1 MIFKELCFWKIK
13 TIIII
18 IIIIIIIKIMGIKKA
33 DGIFKDH

>member
-13 TIIII
+13 TIII

>member
-13 TIIII
+13 TII

>member
-13 TIIII
+13 TI